1 MDFRTNS
8 ERKKPL
14 IVFSQAGLTDIVMLL
29 LIFFLLTS
37 SFVAN
42 MGIKVTVPR
51 AEAGGPTNQQFITVT
66 VSKDGRFFVEG
77 VQVPANE
84 LANSVKEELARTQ
97 KSSLVLRADKDAKV
111 DDAVRVM
118 NIGKA
123 LNLTIL
129 MATERA
135 PADQ

>member
-1 MDFRTNS
+1 MNFRSQNET
-8 ERKKPL
+8 RKPL
-14 IVFSQAGLTDIVMLL
+14 IMFSQAGLTDIVMLL

-42 MGIKVTVPR
+42 MGIKINVPR
-51 AEAGGPTNQQFITVT
+51 AETGGPANDRFVTVT
-66 VSKDGRFFVEG
+66 IAKDGRFFVEST
-77 VQVPANE
+77 QVTRDQ
-84 LANSVKEELARTQ
+84 LAKAIRDEIQ
-97 KSSLVLRADKDAKV
+97 KTRKQALVVRADKDAKV

-135 PADQ
+135 PSD

>member
-1 MDFRTNS
+1 MNFRS
-8 ERKKPL
+8 ENETRKPL
-14 IVFSQAGLTDIVMLL
+14 IMFSQAGLTDIVMLL

-42 MGIKVTVPR
+42 MGIKINLPR
-51 AEAGGPTNQQFITVT
+51 AETGGPANDRFVTVT
-66 VSKDGRFFVEG
+66 IAKDGRFFVEST
-77 VQVPANE
+77 QVTRDQ
-84 LANSVKEELARTQ
+84 LAKAVRDEIQ
-97 KSSLVLRADKDAKV
+97 KTRKQALVVRADKDAKV

-118 NIGKA
+118 NIAKA

-135 PADQ
+135 PSD

>member
-1 MDFRTNS
+1 MNFRSDT
-8 ERKKPL
+8 EKRKPM
-14 IVFSQAGLTDIVMLL
+14 IMFSQAGLTDIVMLL

-42 MGIKVTVPR
+42 MGIKINVPR
-51 AEAGGPTNQQFITVT
+51 AESGGPTNEQFITVT
-66 VSKDGRFFVEG
+66 VAKDGRFFVEG
-77 VQVPANE
+77 QQVPESE
-84 LANSVKEELARTQ
+84 LANAIRDEFQRTR
-97 KSSLVLRADKDAKV
+97 KNALVLRADKDAKV
-111 DDAVRVM
+111 DDAVRIM

-135 PADQ
+135 TDDR

>member
-1 MDFRTNS
+1 MNFRTDS

-42 MGIKVTVPR
+42 MGIKVNVPR
-51 AEAGGPTNQQFITVT
+51 AESGGPTNQQFITVT
-66 VSKDGRFFVEG
+66 ISKDGRFFVEG
-77 VQVPANE
+77 SQVSAE
-84 LANSVKEELARTQ
+84 DLANTVRQEQMRTQ

-135 PADQ
+135 PSE